1 MLLDYLRTEMRPAA
15 GGMLLNYQAILGS
28 IVLAVDGDIEIR
40 RTAATNIAEP
50 FIPPPPS
57 GTGPWRMLMGVGI

>member
-1 MLLDYLRTEMRPAA
+1 MFLDYLRIERRPAA
-15 GGMLLNYQAILGS
+15 AGMLLNYRAVRGS

-40 RTAATNIAEP
+40 RTAATVIAEP